1 MSAQDPGEMVQPE
14 QSLFGINITNEGRIA
29 IFAGCILLMRDG
41 DVAGAICVSGG
52 TTVDQDQE
60 VAEAGI
66 EAFS

>member
-1 MSAQDPGEMVQPE
+1 MSAQDLGEMVQPE
-14 QSLFGINITNEGRIA
+14 QLLFGINITNEGRIA

-41 DVAGAICVSGG
+41 EVAGAIGVSGG
-52 TTVDQDQE
+52 TVDQDQE

>member
-1 MSAQDPGEMVQPE
+1 MVQPE
-14 QSLFGINITNEGRIA
+14 QPLFGINITNEGRIA

-41 DVAGAICVSGG
+41 DVAGAIGVSGG
-52 TTVDQDQE
+52 TVDQDQG